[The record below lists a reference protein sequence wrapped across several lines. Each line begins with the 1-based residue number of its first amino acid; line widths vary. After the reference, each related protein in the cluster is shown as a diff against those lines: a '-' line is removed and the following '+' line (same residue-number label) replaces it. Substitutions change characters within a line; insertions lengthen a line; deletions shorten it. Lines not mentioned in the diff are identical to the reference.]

1 MSEKEIN
8 ENDMQEKEKAEQVEK
23 IRKRTID
30 RMFAGA
36 RQEQKSYDELKKLRK
51 DLKFHLEVLWQK
63 ILYIYL
69 IIILI
74 QALLMLDLK
83 KAGRKLAEN
92 KLDKLNKYG
101 TSWSR
106 EDLKSTLDFY
116 GGKFIEK
123 YLCKK

>member
-51 DLKFHLEVLWQK
+51 DLKFHLEVL
-63 ILYIYL
+63 
-69 IIILI
+69 
-74 QALLMLDLK
+74 
-83 KAGRKLAEN
+83 
-92 KLDKLNKYG
+92 
-101 TSWSR
+101 
-106 EDLKSTLDFY
+106 
-116 GGKFIEK
+116 
-123 YLCKK
+123 